1 MTLASAVA
9 LCAATLAQTPPPA
22 TAPPPAPPPAAGQ
35 PAQAWRPGRH
45 PSGER
50 TAWGQKGP
58 WEAHRAARATAL
70 HNILGIRPEQET
82 AFQAYALQ
90 PPSTPAGAP
99 RRPGWGR
106 PEGQSSAAGAPT
118 PLTAPERADAMLARF
133 DDHAA
138 RLRERLARRAAAVK
152 TLYAVLTPDQRRVFD
167 ALPALRGR
175 GGEEG
180 GWGRHG
186 GGDRGPHGAGEGV
199 GE

>member
-1 MTLASAVA
+1 
-9 LCAATLAQTPPPA
+9 
-22 TAPPPAPPPAAGQ
+22 
-35 PAQAWRPGRH
+35 
-45 PSGER
+45 
-50 TAWGQKGP
+50 
-58 WEAHRAARATAL
+58 
-70 HNILGIRPEQET
+70 
-82 AFQAYALQ
+82 
-90 PPSTPAGAP
+90 
-99 RRPGWGR
+99 
-106 PEGQSSAAGAPT
+106 
-118 PLTAPERADAMLARF
+118 MLARF